1 MLLRVSLRNIN
12 PQADSLPMKK
22 ALQSVF
28 DFLLFSN
35 IFMSLCAVAQA
46 LVTFHLIGSKPVLP
60 VLGLLF
66 TSTLGIYNFCIIIT
80 RPKSPQTSPYKR
92 VRWFFAHYR
101 LMVTFTIV
109 SLLSLVPLF
118 FLITIESKILLVFL
132 GILSFA
138 YGLPLF
144 AVGEQK
150 FGLRNIPGLK
160 PFLITLVWTMS
171 CVLFPILEAMHFH
184 AASVSMRDTTILI
197 AKRFLFIGALTI
209 PFDIRDLFDDRKMN
223 LKTIPVVWG
232 EKNAYLFCQ
241 VLLAGYVVLLFIFR
255 NNGFSLDFFALTL
268 TVFLTGW
275 LIFKS
280 AWKKDEYYYFFFMD
294 GVLILQYVVLLAV
307 NLIFKGH

>member
-1 MLLRVSLRNIN
+1 
-12 PQADSLPMKK
+12 MKK
-22 ALQSVF
+22 IFQPVF

-46 LVTFHLIGSKPVLP
+46 LLTFQLVGEKPMFPVLA
-60 VLGLLF
+60 LLF
-66 TSTLGIYNFCIIIT
+66 TSTLGIYNFCILIA
-80 RPKSPQTSPYKR
+80 RPKQPESSPYKR

-118 FLITIESKILLVFL
+118 FLITTESKILLIFL
-132 GILSFA
+132 ACLSFT

-144 AVGEQK
+144 TVGDHK

-160 PFLITLVWTMS
+160 PFLITLVWTLS
-171 CVLFPILEAMHFH
+171 CVLFPVLEILHLHTNDISMH
-184 AASVSMRDTTILI
+184 DITILI

-209 PFDIRDLFDDRKMN
+209 PFDIRDLFDDRKQG
-223 LKTIPVVWG
+223 LKTIPVAWG

-241 VLLAGYVVLLFIFR
+241 VLLAGYVVLLFLFR
-255 NNGFSLDFFALTL
+255 ANGFSTDFWALTA
-268 TVFLTGW
+268 TVILTGW

-280 AWKKDEYYYFFFMD
+280 AWEKNEYYYFFYMD
-294 GVLILQYVVLLAV
+294 GVLILQYVILMAFRFL
-307 NLIFKGH
+307 FDH

>member
-1 MLLRVSLRNIN
+1 
-12 PQADSLPMKK
+12 MKK
-22 ALQSVF
+22 IFQSVF

-46 LVTFHLIGSKPVLP
+46 LVTFHLIGTAPILS

-80 RPKSPQTSPYKR
+80 KPKKPETSPYKR
-92 VRWFFAHYR
+92 VRWFFSHYR

-109 SLLSLVPLF
+109 SLLSLIPLF
-118 FLITIESKILLVFL
+118 FLITTESKILLIFL
-132 GILSFA
+132 GILSFG
-138 YGLPLF
+138 YSLPLF

-171 CVLFPILEAMHFH
+171 CVLFPVLEAMHLH
-184 AASVSMRDTTILI
+184 TTDISMRDTTILI

-209 PFDIRDLFDDRKMN
+209 PFDIRDLFDDRKMG

-241 VLLAGYVVLLFIFR
+241 VLLAGSIGLLFLFR
-255 NNGFSLDFFALTL
+255 DNGFNADFFALTL

-280 AWKKDEYYYFFFMD
+280 DRKKDEYYYFFFMD

-307 NLIFKGH
+307 NLIFKSH

>member
-1 MLLRVSLRNIN
+1 
-12 PQADSLPMKK
+12 MKK
-22 ALQSVF
+22 IFQSVF

-46 LVTFHLIGSKPVLP
+46 LVTFHLIGTAPILS

-80 RPKSPQTSPYKR
+80 KPKKPETSPYKR
-92 VRWFFAHYR
+92 VRWFFSHYR

-109 SLLSLVPLF
+109 SLLSLIPLF
-118 FLITIESKILLVFL
+118 FLITTESKILLIFL
-132 GILSFA
+132 GILSFG
-138 YGLPLF
+138 YSLPLF

-171 CVLFPILEAMHFH
+171 CVLFPVLEAMHLH
-184 AASVSMRDTTILI
+184 TTDISMRDTTILI

-209 PFDIRDLFDDRKMN
+209 PFDIRDLFDDRKMG

-241 VLLAGYVVLLFIFR
+241 VLLAGYIGLLFLFR
-255 NNGFSLDFFALTL
+255 DNGFNADFFALTL

-280 AWKKDEYYYFFFMD
+280 DRKKDEYYYFFFMD

-307 NLIFKGH
+307 NLIFKSH